1 MGYSVINEDHLN
13 RNCRQGRG
21 LSLTRGCSHSQ
32 GRHCHQTSIMGNSR
46 AFKGNTMDVILV
58 VKIINRQMEYV
69 DDPLGMG
76 RKY

>member
-1 MGYSVINEDHLN
+1 
-13 RNCRQGRG
+13 
-21 LSLTRGCSHSQ
+21 
-32 GRHCHQTSIMGNSR
+32 MGNSR

-76 RKY
+76 KENIRICNVCFHLKMKGRSSLTNF